1 MVGLVANLQLF
12 GRRKLDARMGKR
24 DRVHRG
30 SRDDGRKRSGSG
42 KPGVQRATLKL
53 PKGADWMVWRIVLAP
68 DHFKASK
75 TEIETDWTLAELM
88 QAHLFLDQLEALQ
101 AE

>member
-1 MVGLVANLQLF
+1 
-12 GRRKLDARMGKR
+12 
-24 DRVHRG
+24 
-30 SRDDGRKRSGSG
+30 
-42 KPGVQRATLKL
+42 
-53 PKGADWMVWRIVLAP
+53 MVWRIVLAP